1 MKTGVVSLVIAI
13 IFIIVSQNEVDGG
26 VLPKI
31 AQEVVSIKD
40 KINNFFHKIFG
51 SYENAASTTEIVTE
65 TYPTEEPT
73 ENDIL
78 KDIIYPTYISP
89 ELIDEQSILVINEIP
104 IEMTWEMVST
114 INPELEYE
122 LPWKLKNHRFKRV

>member
-13 IFIIVSQNEVDGG
+13 ILIIVSQNEVDG
-26 VLPKI
+26 
-31 AQEVVSIKD
+31 
-40 KINNFFHKIFG
+40 
-51 SYENAASTTEIVTE
+51 ASTTEIVTE

-89 ELIDEQSILVINEIP
+89 ELIDEEEKAILVINEIP
-104 IEMTWEMVST
+104 MEMSWEMVHT
-114 INPELEYE
+114 INPELEYKM
-122 LPWKLKNHRFKRV
+122 PWKLKNHRFKRV